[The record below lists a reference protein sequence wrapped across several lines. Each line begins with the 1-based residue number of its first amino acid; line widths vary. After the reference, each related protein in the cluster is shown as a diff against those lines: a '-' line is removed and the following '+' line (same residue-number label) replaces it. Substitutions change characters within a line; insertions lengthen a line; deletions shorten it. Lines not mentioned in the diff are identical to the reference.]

1 MPLPLPRLDD
11 LTYAELTAR
20 ARAQIPTL
28 YPAWT
33 DHNPSDPGIAVLE
46 LLAWVAEQV
55 GYQADQLPERSY
67 DAFLRL
73 LNGEGYVRDGPLDAA
88 MAAAVLRLREP
99 HRAVSPADYE
109 ALALDAWNASPEALA
124 LGAAGRVARAR
135 CLPGYDLSGEA
146 PRAGV
151 AGHVSLVVVPAT
163 AKDGAAPPAPELT
176 AALWAWLDERRMLGT
191 RHHVAGPAYVRV
203 TLEAALAP
211 RPGAEFPVVAKRA
224 AEDLAAHFHP
234 LSGGPAGGGW
244 PFGRAVHVS
253 ELYRVLDRVPGVDYV
268 ELRAL
273 RADVDGRELPGDD
286 AGTGGVRLE
295 PFELPLVAPE
305 TGWFS
310 EPGQQK
316 GRRP

>member
-73 LNGEGYVRDGPLDAA
+73 LNGEGYVRDGPLDEA
-88 MAAAVLRLREP
+88 MAATVLRLREP
-99 HRAVSPADYE
+99 QRAVSPADYE
-109 ALALDAWNASPEALA
+109 ALALGAWNGSPEALA
-124 LGAAGRVARAR
+124 LGEAGQVARAR
-135 CLPGYDLSGEA
+135 CLPGYDLSGAA

-151 AGHVSLVVVPAT
+151 AGHVSLVVVPAVAT
-163 AKDGAAPPAPELT
+163 GGLFAPTPELI

-191 RHHVAGPAYVRV
+191 RHHVAGPTYVQV

-211 RPGAEFPVVAKRA
+211 RPGAEFPAVAQRA
-224 AEDLAAHFHP
+224 AENLAAHFHP
-234 LSGGPAGGGW
+234 LSGGPAGAGW

-253 ELYRVLDRVPGVDYV
+253 ELYRVLDRAPGVDYV

-273 RADVDGRELPGDD
+273 KAGVGGRELPGDD

-295 PFELPLVAPE
+295 PYELPLVAAKA
-305 TGWFS
+305 GWFN
-310 EPGQQK
+310 EPGQKK
-316 GRRP
+316 GGRP